1 MKRFKKVF
9 AWIILSLIVQ
19 SSMYFYIDKYYL
31 TNNTK
36 LKATKVEKKNND
48 EKPDLEIKLPD
59 NAKNINMSFDGKY
72 AAYYDGDILKV
83 LDTKT
88 NEERDIAFDE
98 GTDLSY
104 YKWLSDRNRMLIAEK
119 HKSENGG
126 YRFKLS
132 YYDVDKDTKEEFKDL
147 TWGDEGSIVEDI
159 QESTITNVMYV
170 KVSRGGGNSRLYW
183 INIMAEMKRVPTK
196 VQMIGDIALIYHEDK
211 LLYESMTY
219 NKIYVTNKEGTID
232 IEGVEKPKLLGVDID
247 DNVYIGKK
255 ENDKISKVYYGN
267 LETPTNQWRSVPFDQ
282 PIEEKDVH
290 ITKEGKVLINDNL
303 NGIVKDVATGKETKY
318 KGKFLQIYEGGVSS
332 ISENK
337 LIKTKFN

>member
-36 LKATKVEKKNND
+36 LKVTKVEKKNKD
-48 EKPDLEIKLPD
+48 EKPDLEIKLPE

-72 AAYYDGDILKV
+72 VAYYDGDVLKV
-83 LDTKT
+83 SDTKIGG
-88 NEERDIAFDE
+88 EREISFNE
-98 GTDLSY
+98 GTELSY
-104 YKWLSDRNRMLIAEK
+104 YKWISDRNRMLIAEK
-119 HKSENGG
+119 HKNEDGG
-126 YRFKLS
+126 YGFKLA
-132 YYDVDKDTKEEFKDL
+132 YYDVDKDDKEEIKDL
-147 TWGDEGSIVEDI
+147 TWGDESSVVEDI
-159 QESTITNVMYV
+159 QESVLTNIIYV

-183 INIMAEMKRVPTK
+183 INIMKEMKRVPTR

-211 LLYESMTY
+211 LLYESTTY
-219 NKIYVTNKEGTID
+219 NKIYVTNKDGSID

-267 LETPTNQWRSVPFDQ
+267 LETPTNQWRSVPFEQ

-290 ITKEGKVLINDNL
+290 ITKEGKVVINDNL
-303 NGIVKDVATGKETKY
+303 NGIIKDVATGKETKY